1 MPPPGK
7 PCELSQP
14 GLTKLAL
21 MRLLKNFVEAG
32 LHDVGE
38 KARVVDGVYR
48 VALEEGLKRIL

>member
-1 MPPPGK
+1 MPLLGK
-7 PCELSQP
+7 PCALSQS

-21 MRLLKNFVEAG
+21 MGLLEDFVVAG

-48 VALEEGLKRIL
+48 VALEEGLKRVL